1 MIIFILNFGAN
12 ALLYGIMNNNGSR
25 IKVLN
30 INLNP
35 NGKKYVNDSYPMVTN
50 MLRSFSNFCG
60 LLNSAIR
67 NLY

>member
-1 MIIFILNFGAN
+1 
-12 ALLYGIMNNNGSR
+12 MNNNGSR

-30 INLNP
+30 INLNL
-35 NGKKYVNDSYPMVTN
+35 NGKKYVNASYPMVTN
-50 MLRSFSNFCG
+50 MLRSISNFCG